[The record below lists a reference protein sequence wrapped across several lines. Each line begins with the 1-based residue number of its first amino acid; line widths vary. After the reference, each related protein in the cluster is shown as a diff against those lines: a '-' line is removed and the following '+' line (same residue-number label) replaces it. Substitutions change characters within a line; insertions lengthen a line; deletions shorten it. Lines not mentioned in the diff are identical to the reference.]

1 MNYISWCSLTIIL
14 CSCITF
20 EEDDGDDDEI
30 GMVESLQFNLNTIQV
45 ATSNF
50 SDSNKLGEGGFGSV
64 YQVR

>member
-1 MNYISWCSLTIIL
+1 L